1 MNTRTLAR
9 RPRLDGAGWVTP
21 YGLDPFSPIVY
32 AGGTG
37 EGGQGGT
44 GQPAGGQGTGQ
55 PQGGTGQQGGTG
67 TGQDPAGQQPGQQ
80 QPSEQQPGQQ
90 QATNGPRNGE
100 DQTAYAARLETE
112 LAAARAEAGKNRV
125 TAKQRAAD
133 EARTEL
139 TQQLLG
145 ILDPSKA
152 GQQATPEQLTQQ
164 VTDLSGELK
173 AARVELAAYRTAGRE
188 GANAER
194 LLNSRAFA
202 DKLAALD
209 PTDEQFAAQL
219 KQAITDEVAT
229 DPGLYGSAQQG
240 AQRSGAEFHGQ
251 PADRQPANLTDA
263 IAAAFGG

>member
-1 MNTRTLAR
+1 MRKRTLA

-44 GQPAGGQGTGQ
+44 GQPAGEQGTGQ
-55 PQGGTGQQGGTG
+55 PQGGTEQQGGTG

-80 QPSEQQPGQQ
+80 QPGQQ
-90 QATNGPRNGE
+90 QATSGPRNGE
-100 DQTAYAARLETE
+100 DQAAYATRLETE
-112 LAAARAEAGKNRV
+112 LAAARAEAGKSRV

-145 ILDPSKA
+145 ILDPSKT

-164 VTDLSGELK
+164 VTDLSGDLK

-209 PTDEQFAAQL
+209 PTDDQFAAQL
-219 KQAITDEVAT
+219 KQAIADEVAT
-229 DPGLYGSAQQG
+229 DPGLYAAAPQG
-240 AQRSGAEFHGQ
+240 AQRSGAEFNGP
-251 PADRQPANLTDA
+251 PAERQPDNLTDA

>member
-1 MNTRTLAR
+1 MRTRTLA

-21 YGLDPFSPIVY
+21 YGLAPFSPILY
-32 AGGTG
+32 ASGTG
-37 EGGQGGT
+37 DGGQGGT
-44 GQPAGGQGTGQ
+44 GQQGGQQSNTGQ
-55 PQGGTGQQGGTG
+55 QGGTGEQQQGNAGGTSQQQGGTG
-67 TGQDPAGQQPGQQ
+67 TGQDPAG
-80 QPSEQQPGQQ
+80 EQQPQQ
-90 QATNGPRNGE
+90 PANGPRNGE
-100 DQTAYAARLETE
+100 DQSAYAARLENE

-209 PTDEQFAAQL
+209 PTDDQFAAQL
-219 KQAITDEVAT
+219 KQAITEEVAT
-229 DPGLYGSAQQG
+229 DPGLYGTAQQG

-251 PADRQPANLTDA
+251 QAERQPANLTDA
-263 IAAAFGG
+263 IAAALGG